1 MQQFFQALMS
11 GLAEGAIYAS
21 LALALVLIYKAT
33 EVINFAQGEMAM
45 FTTYIAYA
53 LYTHSH
59 FGVKLSYWWAFFAT
73 LVIAFVFG
81 VGLQRIV
88 LKPLEHASVLAV
100 VMATIALLVILN
112 GLAAWI
118 WSPELKFFPS
128 PFPTS
133 TWVIG
138 GVHISKQD
146 TGTFGVTLAC
156 VVVLWLFF
164 RFTKLGLAMRAGAV
178 NPVAARLLGV
188 RTSWLLALGWGFAAV
203 LGAVSGMMSA
213 PTNFLS
219 PSMMQAVLIFA
230 FAGAILGGLES
241 PVGAVVGGLGLG
253 VLLSMLGTYVHPVT
267 PELRLPVAL
276 LILLVVLLV
285 KPAGLFGRVVVRR
298 V

>member
-1 MQQFFQALMS
+1 MQQFFQALMT
-11 GLAEGAIYAS
+11 GLADGSIYAS

-53 LYTHSH
+53 LLMHHH
-59 FGVKLSYWWAFFAT
+59 FGHTLSYWPAFFAT
-73 LVIAFVFG
+73 LAIAFVFG
-81 VGLQRIV
+81 VGLQRVVI
-88 LKPLEHASVLAV
+88 KPLEHASVLTV

-128 PFPTS
+128 PFPTT
-133 TWVIG
+133 TWVVG

-156 VVVLWLFF
+156 VLVLWLFF

-178 NPVAARLLGV
+178 NPGAARLLGV

-241 PVGAVVGGLGLG
+241 PVGAVAGGLGLG

-276 LILLVVLLV
+276 LILLVVLLIR
-285 KPAGLFGRVVVRR
+285 PAGIFGRVVVRR